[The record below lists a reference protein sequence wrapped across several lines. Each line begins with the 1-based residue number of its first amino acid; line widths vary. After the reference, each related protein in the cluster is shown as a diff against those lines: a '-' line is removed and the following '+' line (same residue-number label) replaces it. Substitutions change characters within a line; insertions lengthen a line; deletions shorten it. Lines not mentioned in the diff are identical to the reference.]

1 MSVPVMVSG
10 RDRAVL
16 RAVSAGRCEFRGG
29 CQPVLLV
36 DGLACA
42 DFSAAHRL
50 VDAGLIA
57 APDPAVPLAPVAITP
72 AGRAAL
78 AG

>member
-1 MSVPVMVSG
+1 MVSG

-16 RAVSAGRCEFRGG
+16 RAVSAGRCQFRGG
-29 CQPVLLV
+29 CEPVLLV
-36 DGLACA
+36 DGLVCA
-42 DFSAAHRL
+42 DFSATRRL
-50 VDAGLIA
+50 IDAGLIA
-57 APDPAVPLAPVAITP
+57 APDPTVLLAPATITP